1 MELGFFKKSYWY
13 ASVSLI
19 RQTQLDNWH
28 SCFQDALK
36 EIKASKSN
44 GNNAVEVK
52 WLHLT

>member
-1 MELGFFKKSYWY
+1 MELGFSKKSYWY

-44 GNNAVEVK
+44 WNNAVEVK